1 MNTSYDSHRPCV
13 LTLINPVQQYAWGNT
28 DGIVPFIDIP
38 PLSGMPA
45 GEVWMSTHRRA
56 PSKVLLNEAEIGLD
70 ALIQQDPAFWLG
82 PGAAREFG
90 DLPFLFKVLS
100 AGAPLSLQVH
110 PDRTAAQKGYVEEEA
125 RGIPL
130 FAAERTFKDPNH
142 KPELAVALTAFSAMA
157 GFRPLEEIRSLL
169 GPELCGHA
177 GWESLPA
184 GAEALRELVRRLFDV
199 PQQECTERQSMIARR
214 AEALSASSDK
224 RERQAGRLVLELIE
238 RYPGDPGQCAP
249 LVLDILELEPGQG
262 LFIPAGVIHAYLK
275 GSILEIMACSDN
287 VVRAGLTV
295 KHVDVDLLCRIL
307 DPHAKPKRIGPE
319 PAGDDAPGMR
329 HSIWRTPAREFRLER
344 FVLEGEENGRT
355 PEACWKPE
363 GPEILLCT
371 GGEAQI
377 DADSRYALKARSSR
391 FIAGACPRLAL
402 QGRAEVWRAAVGFE
416 HPASESVNKGPGR

>member
-1 MNTSYDSHRPCV
+1 MS
-13 LTLINPVQQYAWGNT
+13 IKGE
-28 DGIVPFIDIP
+28 IP
-38 PLSGMPA
+38 PIGGMPA

-56 PSKVLLNEAEIGLD
+56 PSKVLLAEAETGLD
-70 ALIQQDPAFWLG
+70 ALIEQDPAFWLG
-82 PGAAREFG
+82 PEAAREFG
-90 DLPFLFKVLS
+90 DLPFLFKVLA

-110 PDRTAAQKGYVEEEA
+110 PDRTAAQTGHAEEEA

-130 FAAERTFKDPNH
+130 LAPERTFKDPNH
-142 KPELAVALTAFSAMA
+142 KPELAVALTPFSAMA
-157 GFRPLEEIRSLL
+157 GFRPIEEIKSLL
-169 GPELCGHA
+169 GPELCALA
-177 GWESLPA
+177 GVDSLPD
-184 GAEALRELVRRLFDV
+184 GAEAFRELVRRLFNV
-199 PQQECTERQSMIARR
+199 PQEAREKRQSAIARR
-214 AEALSASSDK
+214 AGELSASSQT

-307 DPHAKPKRIGPE
+307 DPEAKPLCINAE

-329 HSIWRTPAREFRLER
+329 HLVWHTPTREFRLER
-344 FVLEGEENGRT
+344 FVLEGEESRASQ
-355 PEACWKPE
+355 ACWKPE

-371 GGEAQI
+371 RGEAQI
-377 DADSRYALKARSSR
+377 HADSSYALRARSSL
-391 FIAGACPRLAL
+391 FIAGTCPRLTL

-416 HPASESVNKGPGR
+416 QSASKSPEKGPAP